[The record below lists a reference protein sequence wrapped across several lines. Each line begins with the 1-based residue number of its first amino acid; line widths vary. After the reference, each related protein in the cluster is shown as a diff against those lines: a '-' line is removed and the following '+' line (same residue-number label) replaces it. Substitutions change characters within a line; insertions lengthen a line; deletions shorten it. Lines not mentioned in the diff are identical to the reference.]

1 MHTSGVVVND
11 STFVGSSFVGERL
24 VLDETHEAEV
34 FGPDHPIISGLI
46 ELEVDQL
53 VELGDHEGE
62 ARAWLVDRTD
72 AVWMALFAQGAPR
85 VAEYVEGVI
94 RLTGAKRSHRM
105 IDDLAHLLGSDSDTV
120 EAAIAQQFGVSKLAP
135 FADLTTLDITPL
147 GASTQDVRFA
157 NLFRLVAMTIF
168 VGVRCVQLQNITR
181 GVGLVHPR
189 LLKHLPLLGFP
200 VMDLGFG
207 VLDYKLS
214 EVTTT
219 PMPTQAI
226 GVDFI
231 EALKELT
238 SGSDF
243 MKATGQLLIK
253 NGYSI

>member
-1 MHTSGVVVND
+1 VTASNP
-11 STFVGSSFVGERL
+11 TNGSFIGERIM
-24 VLDETHEAEV
+24 LDGTHEAEV
-34 FGPDHPIISGLI
+34 FGPDHPIVEGLI

-53 VELGDHEGE
+53 VELGDEEGE
-62 ARAWLVDRTD
+62 ARAWLIDRTD
-72 AVWMALFAQGAPR
+72 AVWMGLFAQGAPR
-85 VAEYVEGVI
+85 RADYVEGLI
-94 RLTGAKRSHRM
+94 RLTGAERSHRM
-105 IDDLAHLLGSDSDTV
+105 VDDLAFLLRSDSDTV
-120 EAAIAQQFGVSKLAP
+120 EAAIAEQFGVSKLGP
-135 FADLTTLDITPL
+135 YADLTTLDITPL
-147 GASTQDVRFA
+147 GAVTQDARFA
-157 NLFRLVAMTIF
+157 NLFRLVSMTIF
-168 VGVRCVQLQNITR
+168 VGVRCIQEQNITR

-226 GVDFI
+226 GVDFHV
-231 EALKELT
+231 ALKELT

-243 MKATGQLLIK
+243 MKSAGQLLIT